1 MLDSLF
7 RLELPPAFSA
17 MRACG
22 SSSCETVRLSA
33 LSFTAWSGGELV
45 EAIRLAETASQQHPE
60 CAGHCVGPAT
70 VWHSALLVRIRELV
84 SAARSLARVEE
95 LTVGVKDTDGLVAA
109 SLICAG
115 DLALAQGDVNTAVAS
130 VGRGV
135 HKAQQAG
142 LHCLLPDA
150 HTVMALSALR
160 QGNMSVSLEFVDQL
174 RDDAL
179 LGRTTDRPGQYAWAA
194 AQLLEVQ
201 GGAKNAAHFIVGIIT
216 DDQLILELL
225 TSQPAAAAWLVRAT
239 RELGDESLAKRVAS
253 EASGLAAR
261 NFGLRSMEA
270 AAMHAGG
277 LLEDHPERLIAAGE
291 AHLDPWAGASAYED
305 AGNLLS
311 ALSQERD
318 RAVETLER
326 AVDGYANSGAPR
338 DARRVVSKLRSLGVR
353 RGRYPRYVGQDG
365 VNTGSLT
372 ETEAAVA
379 ELVSHGFTNSQ
390 VGEHLF
396 ISGHTVAFHLKK
408 IFRKLNV
415 ASRVEL
421 TRAWSRIS
429 DAAAEPASAG

>member
-17 MRACG
+17 MRACD
-22 SSSCETVRLSA
+22 SASCETVRLSS
-33 LSFTAWSGGELV
+33 LSFSAWSRGDLT
-45 EAIRLAETASQQHPE
+45 EALRLSESASQGHPE
-60 CAGHCVGPAT
+60 CAGTCIGPAT
-70 VWHSALLVRIRELV
+70 IWHSALLVRVREPV
-84 SAARSLARVEE
+84 AAARSLARIEE
-95 LTVGVKDTDGLVAA
+95 LTVGAGDTGGLVAA
-109 SLICAG
+109 SLVCAG
-115 DLALAQGDVNTAVAS
+115 DLALAQGDVAAAVDA
-130 VGRGV
+130 VGKGV

-142 LHCLLPDA
+142 LHCLIPDA

-160 QGNMSVSLEFVDQL
+160 QGNMSMSLEFVDQL

-201 GGAKNAAHFIVGIIT
+201 GGAKSAAHFIVGIIT
-216 DDQLILELL
+216 DDELLLELL
-225 TSQPAAAAWLVRAT
+225 ASQPAAAAWLVRAT
-239 RELGDESLAKRVAS
+239 RELGDVSLAQRVAS
-253 EASGLAAR
+253 AASGLATR
-261 NFGLRSMEA
+261 NAGLRSIEA
-270 AAMHAGG
+270 AAVHARG
-277 LLEDHPERLIAAGE
+277 LLESSPERLVCAGE
-291 AHLDPWAGASAYED
+291 SHLDPWAGASAFED

-311 ALSQERD
+311 GLDRERD
-318 RAVETLER
+318 RAVEILER
-326 AVDGYANSGAPR
+326 AVDGYTNAGAPR
-338 DARRVVSKLRSLGVR
+338 DARRVVSKLRGLGIR
-353 RGRYPRYVGQDG
+353 RGRYPRYAGQDG
-365 VNTGSLT
+365 VNTGALT

-421 TRAWSRIS
+421 TRTWSRLS
-429 DAAAEPASAG
+429 DAAAESASPG